1 MSEQNQNDAPPGT
14 FEVSLRVLG
23 NEFIG
28 FKIVVDDLKTK
39 WVTVSL
45 IAVAALGY
53 AVSKFAP
60 VIIQAFN

>member
-1 MSEQNQNDAPPGT
+1 MSEQQDNPPGT

-45 IAVAALGY
+45 LAVAALGY
-53 AVSKFAP
+53 TVSKVAP
-60 VIIQAFN
+60 GIVELFQ

>member
-1 MSEQNQNDAPPGT
+1 MSEQQDAPPGT

-45 IAVAALGY
+45 LAVAALGY

-60 VIIQAFN
+60 VIVEAFK